1 MELNI
6 SKYTYINRLF
16 ASVNGEKLVVTG
28 APEKG
33 KFLTALYR
41 KLNIEYPKFFKMD
54 TLSKLGFLASEL
66 IFENDK
72 QRFIPREDG
81 VIICFN
87 RSSSL
92 ETDILFQSSLESG
105 NFFPSPSVFVY
116 TLPNIVTGEI
126 AIRNKFFGETSF
138 YISEK
143 FNPEQIFKTVN
154 IAFQNNKTNFV
165 LVSWV
170 ESYGIS
176 CEIFMLLV
184 EKKTEKDA
192 IPFSIKCITELFN
205 NEHLYE

>member
-1 MELNI
+1 MELSIN
-6 SKYTYINRLF
+6 KYTYINQLF
-16 ASVNGEKLVVTG
+16 ASVNGEKSVIAE

-41 KLNIEYPKFFKMD
+41 KLDVDYPKFFKMD

-66 IFENDK
+66 IFEDSK
-72 QRFIPREDG
+72 QRFIPRED
-81 VIICFN
+81 VAIICFN

-92 ETDILFQSSLESG
+92 ETDVLFQSSLDPG

-126 AIRNKFFGETSF
+126 AIRNKFLGETSF

-143 FNPEQIFKTVN
+143 FNPEQIFSTIN
-154 IAFQNNKTNFV
+154 IAFQNNKANFV
-165 LVSWV
+165 LTSWV
-170 ESYGIS
+170 ESFETT

-184 EKKTEKDA
+184 EKKTAKDA
-192 IPFSIKCITELFN
+192 IPFSVQCITELFN
-205 NEHLYE
+205 NKHL